1 VPKRAKLKPAG
12 RCIYCGSGNL
22 SKAHI
27 WPAWLKQVLPTFSN
41 THENVVGEFRTFTS
55 AVPGPAPSVEIRQG
69 ATFSRKLRIVCQDC
83 NSGWCGNIEHQAKPV
98 LAPLIAG
105 QPAEIS
111 PTDQQKLALWFA
123 LVIVLLDRID
133 LRMAAIPQ
141 EDRSYIKTN
150 LSPPPR
156 WQMWIVKYDGVAGD
170 EFVCA
175 TTGFLMV
182 SDPSQISIDPERIES
197 GESVCN
203 SRVVTCCVGHLC
215 MHALISGSGYKI
227 GGYEGINLM
236 RVWPSSQVWYDW
248 KAATQVSHSDIIEL
262 AESVP
267 RNARPGF
274 PVPPSP
280 QTYNV
285 KRTK

>member
-1 VPKRAKLKPAG
+1 MPERAKLKPPG
-12 RCIYCGSGNL
+12 RCIYCAGGNL

-41 THENVVGEFRTFTS
+41 THENVVGEFRTFKS
-55 AVPGPAPSVEIRQG
+55 AVPGPAPSVEVRQG
-69 ATFSRKLRIVCQDC
+69 STFSRKLRIVCQDC
-83 NSGWCGNIEHQAKPV
+83 NSGWCGSVEHDAKSI
-98 LAPLIAG
+98 LQPLIAG
-105 QPAEIS
+105 EPAEIS
-111 PTDQQKLALWFA
+111 PADQRKLALWFA
-123 LVIVLLDRID
+123 LIIVLLDRVD

-141 EDRSYIKTN
+141 EDRSYIKKN
-150 LSPPPR
+150 LSPPPH

-182 SDPSQISIDPERIES
+182 RDPKQITIDPERIER

-203 SRVVTCCVGHLC
+203 SRVVTFCVGRLC
-215 MHALISGSGYKI
+215 MHALVSGSGYKI

-236 RVWPSSQVWYDW
+236 RVWPSSPVWYDW
-248 KAATQVSHSDIIEL
+248 KAAVQVSHGEIIEL

-267 RNARPGF
+267 RNAPPGF
-274 PVPPSP
+274 PAPVSL
-280 QTYNV
+280 QT
-285 KRTK
+285 